1 MNNLNNTIKV
11 VNKLMQTIRYIK
23 RVYNIDCDFGD
34 NDLDFDD
41 DEFELN
47 GKIPITFKFNDRE
60 YIIDIGSYIYDEEMH
75 YIEVTNS
82 IIDELALLW
91 DELKDEDACHYYR
104 FAIKYFLEKNINNVE
119 VVEIEHKQNY
129 VIARVTYR
137 TGEVKEYREEEN
149 TNVRDEYKEEL
160 IEIMVNKLIENIKNN
175 YWH

>member
-41 DEFELN
+41 EFELE
-47 GKIPITFKFNDRE
+47 GKIPVTFKFNNDRE
-60 YIIDIGSYIYDEEMH
+60 HTIDIASYIYDEELH

-82 IIDELALLW
+82 IIDKLALMW

-104 FAIKYFLEKNINNVE
+104 FALKYFLEKNIDNVE

-129 VIARVTYR
+129 VIARITYR

-149 TNVRDEYKEEL
+149 VNVRDENKEEL
-160 IEIMVNKLIENIKNN
+160 IDIMVNKLIENIKNN
-175 YWH
+175 H